1 MVALVGYGLTLTV
14 ASDTV
19 YLLAI
24 PGVLCLIVVVFVS
37 VRSFLRRPF
46 HVPTGFEELDQR
58 RVVRRHRAVLLQRYA
73 MLLAG
78 AAALCV
84 MPFWADV
91 AVLYPLV
98 GVGVGIV
105 KLSLCSFVPQLAF
118 LKRCSRVLSVYE
130 PEFRAPVRLVMGRG
144 NGELCVRVGEG
155 EHSTPTMV
163 ARSTVDYHELPA
175 GLADGGWF
183 AGDTALG
190 GVLPFPEPAR
200 SCVFSPRTSG
210 PARTNVAA
218 RAPKDEPR
226 PSARDWMT
234 CTVLRAREVCLPVA
248 STVAT
253 GFRRRG
259 ERTRWKRARNPRIS
273 VPAQDRGRKDTSL
286 GSLPPDVGAT

>member
-1 MVALVGYGLTLTV
+1 VVTRAPKGIDSDPSGPAHHRLPRLRLVVVALVGYGLTLTV

-190 GVLPFPEPAR
+190 GVLLVPGTGEILCLFPQDVR
-200 SCVFSPRTSG
+200 
-210 PARTNVAA
+210 A
-218 RAPKDEPR
+218 RANE
-226 PSARDWMT
+226 
-234 CTVLRAREVCLPVA
+234 CGRAGPE
-248 STVAT
+248 
-253 GFRRRG
+253 RRA
-259 ERTRWKRARNPRIS
+259 KAQRAGLDDLHRS
-273 VPAQDRGRKDTSL
+273 
-286 GSLPPDVGAT
+286 